1 MADLVNEDSQ
11 RYDIVM
17 EEGSSVR
24 NTWIDGGTR
33 MHSEAKDGMTIK
45 IVNGPSIRVS
55 GGRDVIIKNGSISQG

>member
-1 MADLVNEDSQ
+1 MADLVNEDSR

-33 MHSEAKDGMTIK
+33 MHSEAKSGMTIQ
-45 IVNGPSIRVS
+45 IVGGPSIKV
-55 GGRDVIIKNGSISQG
+55 GGGGDVVIKDGSISQR